1 MYIVKWNGKVA
12 SGKKVREQGE
22 VIREDAPEFPGTKEE
37 GRNLGA
43 HLSMSCAVNEQATTV
58 SKLS

>member
-1 MYIVKWNGKVA
+1 M
-12 SGKKVREQGE
+12 
-22 VIREDAPEFPGTKEE
+22 REDASEFPGTKEE

>member
-1 MYIVKWNGKVA
+1 MLLVRRCKSREKVM
-12 SGKKVREQGE
+12 
-22 VIREDAPEFPGTKEE
+22 REDAPEFPGTKEK
-37 GRNLGA
+37 GKNFGA